1 MKRRVLTFLILVTL
15 LVPAG
20 MGISLG
26 PPLKLAPAGM
36 GDQLKLPVES
46 NSVRFMVIGDMGN
59 GKARQYDLA
68 KRMDEARQTFPFTF
82 AITLGDNLYGDTAP
96 EDFQKKFEI
105 PYKPLLDAGV
115 KFYASLGNHDSPNQ
129 RSYELFNM
137 NGANYYTYKQGDIR
151 FFALDSTYLD
161 PKQLAWLETEL
172 RNAGS
177 DWKICYFHHPLYS
190 SARYHGP
197 STDLRLLLE
206 PLFIKYGVN
215 VVFSGHEHVY
225 ERIKPQHGI
234 YYFTEGASGELRK
247 GDLQV
252 TAIQAKGFD
261 ADNTFML
268 IEIAGDQMYF
278 EVISRAGQSV
288 DSGMIQRQV
297 PSRTNSSANQ
307 PPQKAR

>member
-1 MKRRVLTFLILVTL
+1 
-15 LVPAG
+15 
-20 MGISLG
+20 
-26 PPLKLAPAGM
+26 
-36 GDQLKLPVES
+36 
-46 NSVRFMVIGDMGN
+46 
-59 GKARQYDLA
+59 
-68 KRMDEARQTFPFTF
+68 
-82 AITLGDNLYGDTAP
+82 
-96 EDFQKKFEI
+96 
-105 PYKPLLDAGV
+105 
-115 KFYASLGNHDSPNQ
+115 
-129 RSYELFNM
+129 
-137 NGANYYTYKQGDIR
+137 
-151 FFALDSTYLD
+151 
-161 PKQLAWLETEL
+161 L
-172 RNAGS
+172 R
-177 DWKICYFHHPLYS
+177 
-190 SARYHGP
+190 
-197 STDLRLLLE
+197 E
-206 PLFIKYGVN
+206 KYGVN